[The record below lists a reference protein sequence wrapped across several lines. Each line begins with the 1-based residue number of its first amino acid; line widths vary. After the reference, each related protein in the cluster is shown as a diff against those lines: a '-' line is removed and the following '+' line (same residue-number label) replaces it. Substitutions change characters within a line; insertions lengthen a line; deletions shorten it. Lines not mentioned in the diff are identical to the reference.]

1 MVVAL
6 PRTDTALAE
15 CRAHLAAASA
25 GSPDLDVAAVGSY
38 LASHVA
44 LLLCA
49 EVEAT
54 MTDYFDELIDS
65 STSDES
71 VKRLARSR
79 AGAPPS
85 ANYSDLAE
93 TVARLGR
100 SARDTFRR
108 EAVAAVGEVGIAEL
122 GNIVLIRDSTN
133 YSTSPRITFSEVESA
148 TQVAKGILQ
157 AARIALRL
165 P

>member
-1 MVVAL
+1 
-6 PRTDTALAE
+6 
-15 CRAHLAAASA
+15 
-25 GSPDLDVAAVGSY
+25 
-38 LASHVA
+38 
-44 LLLCA
+44 
-49 EVEAT
+49 